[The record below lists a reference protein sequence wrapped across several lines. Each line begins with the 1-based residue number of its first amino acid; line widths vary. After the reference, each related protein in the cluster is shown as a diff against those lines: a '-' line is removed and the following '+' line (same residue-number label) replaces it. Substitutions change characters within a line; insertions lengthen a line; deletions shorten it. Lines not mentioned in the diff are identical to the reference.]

1 MPRAVLGKIP
11 PLGELRSAGGG
22 GHMIDEQSNEI
33 ITDSSGC
40 YEGNEQRCDGDWLW
54 EVTIQGGLL

>member
-1 MPRAVLGKIP
+1 
-11 PLGELRSAGGG
+11 
-22 GHMIDEQSNEI
+22 MIDEQSNEI